1 MKGPGRAGT
10 ADSRADA
17 LYDAPFEDFTKLRNE
32 LAKELRKSGDRAAAD
47 EVAGMR
53 KPTRAAWAVNQV
65 ARGDRPTISRV
76 LEAGE
81 RLRKAQEDALRGGSG
96 DALRKAG
103 ADEREAVGAAVEK
116 AAAVLGVQASRA
128 TLERVRSSLQAAA
141 RDDAVRAEID
151 AGRLTADHEP
161 VGLGSLASGVARGRS
176 RPPTKDGPSAAA
188 RRRHRDAE
196 VAARESNRRLDAA
209 RRELER
215 RSDAAARARL
225 RLEEA
230 QADVDA
236 ATAEAAQAQTELERA
251 EKGL

>member
-1 MKGPGRAGT
+1 LKGPGRAGT
-10 ADSRADA
+10 AGSRADA

-32 LAKELRKSGDRAAAD
+32 LAKELRKTGDRAAAD

-65 ARGDRPTISRV
+65 ARGDRPTIRRV

-81 RLRKAQEDALRGGSG
+81 RLRKAQEDALGGGSG
-96 DALRKAG
+96 AALRKAG

-116 AAAVLGVQASRA
+116 AAAVLGARAGTA

-161 VGLGSLASGVARGRS
+161 IGLGALGSDVARPPS
-176 RPPTKDGPSAAA
+176 RPARKHGPTAAA
-188 RRRHRDAE
+188 RRRHRDAQ
-196 VAARESNRRLDAA
+196 VTARESNRRLEAA

-215 RSDAAARARL
+215 RSDAAARARE
-225 RLEEA
+225 RLEQA

-236 ATAEAAQAQTELERA
+236 AAAEAAQADAELERA
-251 EKGL
+251 EKDL

>member
-1 MKGPGRAGT
+1 LKGPGRAGT
-10 ADSRADA
+10 AASRADA

-81 RLRKAQEDALRGGSG
+81 RLRKAQEEALGGGSG
-96 DALRKAG
+96 AALRKSG

-116 AAAVLGVQASRA
+116 AAAVLGGEAGRA

-141 RDDAVRAEID
+141 RDDAVRAEIE

-161 VGLGSLASGVARGRS
+161 VGLGSLGSAVARPPS
-176 RPPTKDGPSAAA
+176 RPAKKDGPSAAA
-188 RRRHRDAE
+188 RRRHRDAQ
-196 VAARESNRRLDAA
+196 VAARESNRRLEAA

-215 RSDAAARARL
+215 RSDAAARARQ
-225 RLEEA
+225 RLEQA
-230 QADVDA
+230 QADMEA
-236 ATAEAAQAQTELERA
+236 AAAEAAQADGELERA
-251 EKGL
+251 EKDL